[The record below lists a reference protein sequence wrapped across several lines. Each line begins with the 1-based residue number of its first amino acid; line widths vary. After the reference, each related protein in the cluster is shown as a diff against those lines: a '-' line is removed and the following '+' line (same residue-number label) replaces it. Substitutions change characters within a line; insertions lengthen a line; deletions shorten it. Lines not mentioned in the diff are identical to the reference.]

1 MINVHITNNITVQ
14 TSPQTNKTNSSRK
27 EDLRKTL
34 QTLSVKTSEQVKQQ
48 DMIMQAQLQ
57 NNKQPQQF

>member
-27 EDLRKTL
+27 EDLIKTL